1 MKFLQRG
8 SIVAAVIALA
18 LVGLLGASLWVMA
31 QAAPPSQESPPTT
44 NDTAATNTASGEATV
59 ETSAV
64 DVVGL
69 LITPT
74 VGSLPGV
81 CATTTTVQVRANSTI
96 YYCITAH
103 HTGVSGDEALT
114 FHNVRTSLG
123 LNKDISPQF
132 TLNPGEIKS
141 TFAASVV
148 ITDIARVDATSFI
161 TWTAR
166 TADNDPQPIVN
177 RQVTVDVVNP
187 LVSVTKTV
195 GQDRTTCPTAR
206 FLRIPTGQ
214 NVSFCITL
222 QNTGDI
228 TFTSHTIADT
238 PLNINATINY
248 TLPPGS
254 SLAILPTNL
263 STLGITNGS
272 LERSAV
278 SSVFANNVTVTSRTR
293 SDLVASGVSTATV
306 DIGNTTV
313 RFTKTVS
320 TQPEDCSKTNT
331 IQVRPGTNV
340 YYCVAIQNTG
350 AVALTT
356 HQLTEA
362 NLSIDVTFQY
372 DLAPGATL
380 FVTNDFLA
388 RNNLP
393 IVFGPFEIHPRF
405 GSTNVIGNAMT
416 YKGSAAGGFSVSQTA
431 GTTATYP
438 PTPTNTVTSRR
449 DSTSTNTPGPTS
461 TPTFTPIPQ
470 TPTPTVTP
478 TFTPITPSPTP
489 TRSYAISLLE
499 TPTPRSQVA
508 GIPGAPQQEPTQ
520 TPTLDSNQVGQLPP
534 DQSQLPVQDPIVAT
548 ATQIAVD
555 ATSTAVA
562 AVATAA
568 QQSVDSAAATALAEA
583 QAPLPESPLASPLAT
598 PTFDPLLPQT
608 GDASGLPVAPGVE
621 IPTATPTLL
630 PTDFPTPT
638 PPVPSLPGADTT
650 VLPPEFTAVVGTETP
665 AVVVLVVTNTPEGGT
680 SLPEGQRP
688 IVYPT
693 PTATPDFVMAA
704 ARTFDVAVTTM
715 GWLWFLVGS
724 LVFFVTAGIVAGLFF
739 RQSEASRYELPEPDY
754 WLEEEPLADR
764 SHASSPPGAKADDEW
779 PAELP

>member
-1 MKFLQRG
+1 MKFLQLG

-18 LVGLLGASLWVMA
+18 LAGLLGSSLWVMA
-31 QAAPPSQESPPTT
+31 QAAPPSQEPPP
-44 NDTAATNTASGEATV
+44 AATDTGAGEPTV

-74 VGSLPGV
+74 VGSVPGV
-81 CATTTTVQVRANSTI
+81 CATTTTVQVRANSII

-123 LNKDISPQF
+123 LNKDISPAF
-132 TLNPGEIKS
+132 TLTPGEIKS
-141 TFAASVV
+141 TFTAGIV
-148 ITDIARVDATSFI
+148 ITDVARADATSFI

-166 TADNDPQPIVN
+166 TEDNDPQPIVN

-187 LVSVTKTV
+187 VLNVTKTV
-195 GQDRTTCPTAR
+195 GQDRTTCSTAR
-206 FLRIPTGQ
+206 FLRVPSGQ
-214 NVSFCITL
+214 SISFCITL

-228 TFTSHTIADT
+228 TLTSHTIADT
-238 PLNINATINY
+238 PLSINATINY
-248 TLPPGS
+248 TLPPGG

-263 STLGITNGS
+263 GTLGITNGS
-272 LERSAV
+272 LERS
-278 SSVFANNVTVTSRTR
+278 SVTSAFANNVSVTSRTL
-293 SDLVASGVSTATV
+293 SALTATGASTATV

-331 IQVRPGTNV
+331 IQVQPGTKV

-350 AVALTT
+350 VINLTT

-405 GSTNVIGNAMT
+405 GTANVIGNTMT
-416 YKGSAAGGFSVSQTA
+416 YKGSAPGGFSVSATA

-438 PTPTNTVTSRR
+438 PTPTNTATSRPNP
-449 DSTSTNTPGPTS
+449 TSTNTPGPTS

-470 TPTPTVTP
+470 SPTPSVTP
-478 TFTPITPSPTP
+478 TFTPITPTPTP

-520 TPTLDSNQVGQLPP
+520 TPTFDPNQPGQLPP

-562 AVATAA
+562 AVATVA
-568 QQSVDSAAATALAEA
+568 QQSIDSAAATALAEA
-583 QAPLPESPLASPLAT
+583 QAPLPELPADSPLPT
-598 PTFDPLLPQT
+598 PTVDPLLPQI
-608 GDASGLPVAPGVE
+608 GDSSGLPVAPGLE
-621 IPTATPTLL
+621 TPTETPTLL
-630 PTDFPTPT
+630 PTETLPAQ
-638 PPVPSLPGADTT
+638 SLPGAEIT
-650 VLPPEFTAVVGTETP
+650 VLPPEFTVVVGTETP
-665 AVVVLVVTNTPEGGT
+665 AVVVLVVTNTPEAGVL
-680 SLPEGQRP
+680 LPEGQRP

-693 PTATPDFVMAA
+693 PTVTPDFVMAA

-739 RQSEASRYELPEPDY
+739 RQSEASRYELPAPDY
-754 WLEEEPLADR
+754 WLEEEPSADR
-764 SHASSPPGAKADDEW
+764 LHSSSQSGANADDEW